1 MSITFRYLKPHG
13 KNRDRRDF
21 IPSEALP
28 AFMQHVFGEDWSQ
41 RADLQQLPR
50 PEAEFVSDPQKVLG
64 WRFRSLQFRRAR
76 NRPGDDGYSRPFGTL
91 RLTFSAPVH
100 GPLCLGY
107 ACHFG
112 MGLFVPEPV
121 GN

>member
-1 MSITFRYLKPHG
+1 MK
-13 KNRDRRDF
+13 
-21 IPSEALP
+21 
-28 AFMQHVFGEDWSQ
+28 HVFGEDWNQ
-41 RADLQQLPR
+41 RADLQQLPK
-50 PEAEFVSDPQKVLG
+50 PGAEFVSDPQKVLG

-76 NRPGDDGYSRPFGTL
+76 NKAGDDGYSRPFGTL
-91 RLTFSAPVH
+91 RLTFSAPVT

-121 GN
+121 GC